1 MTVGLSRGRQA
12 VLRRLACAFVRAEA
26 VRLRGP
32 EGRPLPPGNWAD
44 GIELG
49 ERGLDLDS
57 LERLGALGAL
67 VEAFHLRDDSLPSDP
82 PTHVGDWLN
91 WIEHGTRWDNGFLA
105 VRTSGSTGLPKACL
119 HDVAELRE
127 EARCLTTRLPDRRR
141 VVALVPVHHLYGI
154 VWTVFLPEALD
165 VDVVDRTLG
174 SPLSLE
180 AGDLVVAVPD
190 QWKAIERLGVTVPED
205 CIAVSSASTITD
217 ELVGN
222 LIRLGFRRVIDIYG
236 SSETGAIAMRDAPN
250 PAYDLLPRWDLVAD
264 GLDWGLRDRRGRM
277 IPLPDHV
284 ERLGERLLR
293 PIARRDGAV
302 QVGGRNV
309 WPEHVANVLRETNGV
324 ADITVRLGKHG
335 RLKAFVVPVAGTT
348 TAVLSQALED
358 VAAATLEQEQRP
370 RGYSF
375 GASLPRNAMG
385 KLTDWS

>member
-1 MTVGLSRGRQA
+1 MKIAPSRERQA

-32 EGRPLPPGNWAD
+32 EGRPLPPGDWAD
-44 GIELG
+44 GMELG

-67 VEAFHLRDDSLPSDP
+67 AEAFHLRDDLFPAAP
-82 PTHVGDWLN
+82 PTHVGDWLK
-91 WIEHGTRWDNGFLA
+91 WIEHGNRWDMGTLA

-127 EARCLTTRLPDRRR
+127 EAHCLATRLPDRRR

-154 VWTVFLPEALD
+154 VWTVFLPEALG
-165 VDVVDRTLG
+165 VDVVDRVLG
-174 SPLSLE
+174 SPLSLQ

-205 CIAVSSASTITD
+205 CIAVSSAGTITN
-217 ELVGN
+217 ELADA
-222 LIRLGFRRVIDIYG
+222 LIRLGFRRVVDIYG
-236 SSETGAIAMRDAPN
+236 SSETGAIAMRDAPD
-250 PAYDLLPRWDLVAD
+250 PAYDLIPRWDLVAD
-264 GLDWGLRDRRGRM
+264 GGDWGLRDRRGR
-277 IPLPDHV
+277 ILPLPDHA

-309 WPEHVANVLRETNGV
+309 WPEQVANVLREANGV
-324 ADITVRLGKHG
+324 ADIAVRLGKHG
-335 RLKAFVVPVAGTT
+335 GLKAFVVPVAGTN
-348 TAVLSQALED
+348 TAALRQALED
-358 VAAATLEQEQRP
+358 VAVATLEREQRP